1 MQPAPDAPSHNGL
14 TAVRRGLLAGLAAL
28 IVMGQPPSFALFQS
42 PARPA
47 PQVEHTPIAEFGTA
61 SASAGVRQLANGIAR
76 TQDHQGRA
84 FFVIDKAHATLYAF
98 DPAAQLQASTPVLL
112 GLAPGDDSVPGI
124 GNRPMHE
131 ILPVERTTPAGRF
144 VAESGH
150 NLRGEDVVWVDHGAA
165 ISMHRVRTDN
175 PHESRAQRL
184 ATPTTDDN
192 RISYGCINVPP
203 AFYEQHVRPAVANGQ
218 TVIVYV
224 MPQTRPLHAQFGFV
238 AAMVEPP
245 TALDITAGGEG
256 TPAQP

>member
-1 MQPAPDAPSHNGL
+1 MAPAPQAALQSGL

-28 IVMGQPPSFALFQS
+28 IVMGQPPTFALFDS
-42 PARPA
+42 TARPA
-47 PQVEHTPIAEFGTA
+47 LQVEHFPIAEFGTA
-61 SASAGVRQLANGIAR
+61 SVGAGVRQLVGGIAR
-76 TQDHQGRA
+76 TQDHQGRH

-98 DPAAQLQASTPVLL
+98 NPAAQLQASTPVLL
-112 GLAPGDDSVPGI
+112 GLALGDDSVPGI
-124 GNRPMHE
+124 GIRPMHE
-131 ILPVERTTPAGRF
+131 ILPFERTTPAGRF
-144 VAESGH
+144 VAENGR

-175 PHESRAQRL
+175 PHETRAQRL

-224 MPQTRPLHAQFGFV
+224 MPQTRPLHEQFSFV
-238 AAMVEPP
+238 AAMVESP
-245 TALDITAGGEG
+245 TAPGINADGEG
-256 TPAQP
+256 ASAHP